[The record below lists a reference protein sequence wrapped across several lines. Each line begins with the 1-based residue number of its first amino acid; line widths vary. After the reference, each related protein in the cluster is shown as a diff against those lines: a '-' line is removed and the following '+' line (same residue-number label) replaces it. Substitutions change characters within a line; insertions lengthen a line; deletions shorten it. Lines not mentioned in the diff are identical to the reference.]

1 MKILITGASGT
12 IGKVLMKCLAEKNEC
27 IGIDKIPSQTV
38 TVVDIANEQSRVLNL
53 LKNVDVVIH
62 LAWDVREAGTQLN
75 LTSPENKT
83 MGEIMYALSLEQK
96 VKRFILASS
105 VHVSF
110 GHINYRHPGIVENHE
125 TLHEKKVMMH
135 EEVFPLGTYGA
146 SKAYLETLGKA
157 YSEKGLQVIAVR
169 FGNVTDDDNFGEYP
183 FWLSHKDCCQFI
195 EKCIEAEDLPKF
207 SSFFAISG
215 NPCNPFNLSDARTK
229 LEYNPKDKSE
239 CPNLR

>member
-12 IGKVLMKCLAEKNEC
+12 IGKVLMKCLSGKHEC
-27 IGIDKIPSQTV
+27 IGIDKIPSQNV
-38 TVVDIANEQSRVLNL
+38 TVVDVASGQSQVRDL
-53 LKNVDVVIH
+53 LKSVDVVIH
-62 LAWDVREAGTQLN
+62 LAWDVREAGMSLN
-75 LTSPENKT
+75 TSIPENKV

-125 TLHEKKVMMH
+125 ILHEKKITMH
-135 EEVFPLGTYGA
+135 DKVFSLGTYGA
-146 SKAYLETLGKA
+146 SKIYLEALGKA
-157 YSEKGLQVIAVR
+157 YGEKGLQVIAVR

-183 FWLSHKDCCQFI
+183 FWLSHKDCCHFI
-195 EKCIEAEDLPKF
+195 ERCIEAEGLPKF
-207 SSFFAISG
+207 SAFFAISD
-215 NPCNPFNLSDARTK
+215 NPCNPFDLSNARTQ
-229 LEYNPKDKSE
+229 LGYNPKDKSK